1 MAVASRPHFCW
12 DLRTRSLALG
22 ERTLLV
28 GVVNVTPDS
37 FSDSGKFL
45 SATSAIDHALR
56 LLDEGADI
64 LDIGGESTRPGTRP
78 PVSMQEELDRVL
90 PVMEGILQTRPET
103 TLSIDTYKAETAKAA
118 VQAGAQIVNDVS
130 GLLWDPAMAAT
141 CAELKCGVI
150 LTHTRGRS
158 SEWRKQPRLAKEEVV
173 PLVLR
178 ELKQRADA
186 AITSGIEAAA
196 IVLDPGFGFGKVL
209 QENYPL
215 LAHFDELHRLGYPL
229 LAGVSR
235 KAFLDRALAQIV
247 GHDIPVD
254 QRGNATLAAVTAAV
268 LAGAHL
274 VRVHD
279 VKAAREAVAIADAI
293 RNGSIAAPLLADGSN
308 AGGYIDLLDQRK
320 IGR

>member
-1 MAVASRPHFCW
+1 MAITPRPQFRW
-12 DLRTRSLALG
+12 ALRTRSLTLA

-37 FSDSGKFL
+37 FSDGGNFF

-56 LLDEGADI
+56 LLDEGADM

-78 PVSMQEELDRVL
+78 PVSTQEELDRVL
-90 PVMEGILQTRPET
+90 PVMEGILQRRPET
-103 TLSIDTYKAETAKAA
+103 ILSIDTYKAETARAA
-118 VQAGAQIVNDVS
+118 VRAGAQIVNDVS
-130 GLLWDPAMAAT
+130 GFLWDPAMAAA
-141 CAELKCGVI
+141 CAELRCGVI
-150 LTHTRGRS
+150 LMHTRGRS
-158 SEWRKQPRLAKEEVV
+158 SEWRTQPPLPHEEVV

-186 AITSGIEAAA
+186 AISVGIEPAA

-209 QENYPL
+209 DENYPL
-215 LAHFDELHRLGYPL
+215 LARFDELHTLGYPL

-235 KAFLDRALAQIV
+235 KGFLGRTLAQMY
-247 GHDIPVD
+247 GHDVPTD
-254 QRGNATLAAVTAAV
+254 QRGIATVAAVTAAV

-279 VKAAREAVAIADAI
+279 VKTAREAVVVADAI
-293 RNGSIAAPLLADGSN
+293 REG
-308 AGGYIDLLDQRK
+308 
-320 IGR
+320 

>member
-1 MAVASRPHFCW
+1 MAVAPRSHFRW
-12 DLRTRSLALG
+12 ALHTRSLSLG

-37 FSDSGKFL
+37 FSDGGNFL

-78 PVSMQEELDRVL
+78 PVTAQEELARVL
-90 PVMEGILQTRPET
+90 PVIEGILQRRPET
-103 TLSIDTYKAETAKAA
+103 VVSIDTYKAETARAA
-118 VQAGAQIVNDVS
+118 VRAGAQIVNDVS
-130 GLLWDPAMAAT
+130 GFLWDPAMAAA
-141 CAELKCGVI
+141 CAELRCGVI
-150 LTHTRGRS
+150 LMHTRGRS
-158 SEWRKQPRLAKEEVV
+158 SEWRTQPPLAQEEVV

-186 AITSGIEAAA
+186 AISADIEPAA

-209 QENYPL
+209 DENYPL
-215 LAHFDELHRLGYPL
+215 LAHFDELHTLGYPL

-235 KAFLDRALAQIV
+235 KAFLGRTLAQMY
-247 GHDIPVD
+247 GHDVPAD
-254 QRGNATLAAVTAAV
+254 QRGSATVAAVTAAV

-279 VKAAREAVAIADAI
+279 VKAVREAVVIADAI
-293 RNGSIAAPLLADGSN
+293 RNDSVDTPLLPAAGSSA
-308 AGGYIDLLDQRK
+308 AG
-320 IGR
+320 

>member
-1 MAVASRPHFCW
+1 MAVATRPRFRW
-12 DLRTRSLALG
+12 ALQARSLVLG

-37 FSDSGKFL
+37 FSDGGKFL
-45 SATSAIDHALR
+45 SVTSAVDHALL

-78 PVSMQEELDRVL
+78 PVDAQEELGRVL
-90 PVMEGILQTRPET
+90 PVMEGILQKRPET
-103 TLSIDTYKAETAKAA
+103 VLSIDTYKAETARSA
-118 VQAGAQIVNDVS
+118 VRVGVQIVNDVS
-130 GLLWDPAMAAT
+130 GFLWDPSMATT
-141 CAELKCGVI
+141 CAELRCGVI
-150 LTHTRGRS
+150 LMHTRGRS
-158 SEWRKQPRLAKEEVV
+158 SEWHTQPTLPHEEVV

-186 AITSGIEAAA
+186 AISAGIEPAA

-209 QENYPL
+209 DENYPL
-215 LAHFDELHRLGYPL
+215 LAHFNELHTLGFPL

-235 KAFLDRALAQIV
+235 KAFLGRKLAQMY
-247 GHDIPVD
+247 GHDVPAD
-254 QRGNATLAAVTAAV
+254 QRGNATVVAVTAAV

-279 VKAAREAVAIADAI
+279 VKTAREAVAIADAI
-293 RNGSIAAPLLADGSN
+293 RNDSAASPLLPAAGSSADG
-308 AGGYIDLLDQRK
+308 
-320 IGR
+320 